1 MNNIVKPTGQS
12 PISNG
17 KIPREGPRALRVVF
31 KIRESVPAVVSVDLQ
46 NFGLSFVQTVFV
58 DNSSSTVPVN
68 LEFSG
73 TGQTF
78 TVLAQTQVFL
88 PVMAGN
94 PIEIKCVGAG
104 DLDVP
109 CQLINVPMSPIVYS
123 AAPSSVIIEGVV
135 PITGNVTA
143 LCTQEGEWYVRQRGD
158 WAVEQAG
165 QLPWFVQPAVS
176 GFEVEQGNA
185 PWSITFA
192 AYGAELASGEVSGS
206 SLIKSGA
213 GRLFGCN
220 ILTAGSA
227 PGSIRDG
234 SIGARLLALPN
245 AVGSYVFS
253 SGVPFSSSLYAD
265 LGTGQIVN
273 LFYT

>member
-1 MNNIVKPTGQS
+1 MNNIVIPTGQS

-17 KIPREGPRALRVVF
+17 KMPREGPRALRVVF
-31 KIRESVPAVVSVDLQ
+31 KIRESVPAVASVDLT

-58 DNSSSTVPVN
+58 DNSGGTVPVN

-94 PIEIKCVGAG
+94 PIQITCVGAG

-109 CQLINVPMSPIVYS
+109 CQLINIPMVPIVYS
-123 AAPSSVIIEGVV
+123 AAPSSVIVEGTV

-143 LCTQEGEWYVRQRGD
+143 LCNQNGNWSVHQAGD

-165 QLPWFVQPAVS
+165 QLPWFVQPAIS
-176 GFEVEQGNA
+176 GFAVEQGGA
-185 PWSITFA
+185 PWTFTQTD
-192 AYGAELASGEVSGS
+192 YGAEIASGEVSGS
-206 SLIKSGA
+206 ALVKSGA

-220 ILTAGSA
+220 VLTAGSA

-253 SGVPFSSSLYAD
+253 SGIPFSSSLYAD

-273 LFYT
+273 LFYI